1 MLHVKIVITFQ
12 LHKIQCI
19 TLQLL
24 PIIINIQ
31 YHKHLL
37 GIFMNTFDQ
46 RQIVTNKIFF
56 PKTLNNEPNKQSLCK
71 RTGESQINETTNL
84 G

>member
-1 MLHVKIVITFQ
+1 MYN
-12 LHKIQCI
+12 IQCI
-19 TLQLL
+19 TLQLH

-37 GIFMNTFDQ
+37 GIFMSTFDQ

-56 PKTLNNEPNKQSLCK
+56 PKTLNNEPNKQSSYK
-71 RTGESQINETTNL
+71 RTGESQINEATNL